1 MDEINNKGYKSARH
15 SKYWQHLAKL
25 AEQPWALAP
34 LFAQDNERTSRFS
47 TQAGALYMDYSKQC
61 ISDAVLENLLNLANS
76 CELSGRI
83 DALLQGAMVNT
94 SEERAALHTALLSL
108 IHI

>member
-1 MDEINNKGYKSARH
+1 MNEINNKGYKSARH

-34 LFAQDNERTSRFS
+34 LFAQDSERTSRFS

-61 ISDAVLENLLNLANS
+61 INDAVLENLLNLAES

-83 DALLQGAMVNT
+83 DAL
-94 SEERAALHTALLSL
+94 
-108 IHI
+108 